1 MQVALSSVEGLQAEA
16 SNARA
21 LAERHQGM
29 VASLTADNLMF
40 VMRLKKCEG
49 DLVSAVQE
57 RDELRLAVEEQKGPW
72 FDEVCAAVV
81 LTTCSAHEKQSCLG
95 HDQLHAHELCNSGHQ
110 SCFWPDPACT
120 RHTAHWFKQCVVS
133 SAQVAKW
140 HVFSSFCITV

>member
-16 SNARA
+16 SEARA

-49 DLVSAVQE
+49 DLLSALHE

-72 FDEVCAAVV
+72 FDEVQPAWDLMSWLNA
-81 LTTCSAHEKQSCLG
+81 LQMAGNHSLG
-95 HDQLHAHELCNSGHQ
+95 TIN
-110 SCFWPDPACT
+110 
-120 RHTAHWFKQCVVS
+120 
-133 SAQVAKW
+133 
-140 HVFSSFCITV
+140 